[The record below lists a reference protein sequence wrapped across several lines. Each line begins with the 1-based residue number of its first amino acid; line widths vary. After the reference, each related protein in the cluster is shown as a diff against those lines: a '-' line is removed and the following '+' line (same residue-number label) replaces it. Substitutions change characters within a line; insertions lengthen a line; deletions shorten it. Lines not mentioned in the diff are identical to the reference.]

1 MMKKLISLA
10 VAISFALPLCFA
22 DKINIPD
29 GKGNYKTIEGD
40 VIDLVDLN
48 NDGYLDIKVCVPADL
63 YADVYNDYIL
73 YVYNPAKK
81 TFVEGGCFS
90 NISIGNDGTIS
101 SSSYANRAGTI
112 GCRTEWKWNGKE
124 FAVSSTEDWIEPG
137 PHGISADAD
146 KYYHCTSYDT
156 NGNKV
161 KDTYYKEVNGK
172 KTECSKSEFEKIEKA
187 LGW

>member
-40 VIDLVDLN
+40 DIDLIALN

-63 YADVYNDYIL
+63 YADGFDYLL

-81 TFVEGGCFS
+81 TFVEGGRLS
-90 NISIGNDGTIS
+90 NVNIGNDGTIS
-101 SSSYANRAGTI
+101 STNYANRAGTI
-112 GCRTEWKWNGKE
+112 GCRTERKWNGKE
-124 FAVSSTEDWIEPG
+124 FAISFSEEWVDTDIENTDARLYN
-137 PHGISADAD
+137 GIS
-146 KYYHCTSYDT
+146 YDM
-156 NGNKV
+156 NGNKI
-161 KDTYYKEVNGK
+161 KDTYYKKVNGK
-172 KTECSKSEFEKIEKA
+172 KVECTKAEFENAKKNS
-187 LGW
+187 GW

>member
-40 VIDLVDLN
+40 EIDLIDLT
-48 NDGYLDIKVCVPADL
+48 NDGYLDIKVRVPADL

-81 TFVEGGCFS
+81 TFVEGGSFS

-112 GCRTEWKWNGKE
+112 GCRTERKWNGKE
-124 FAVSSTEDWIEPG
+124 FARSYYEEWVESESNT
-137 PHGISADAD
+137 
-146 KYYHCTSYDT
+146 YYHCTSYDT
-156 NGNKV
+156 NGNEI
-161 KDTYYKEVNGK
+161 KDAYYKEVNVK
-172 KTECSKSEFEKIEKA
+172 KKECSKSEFEKIEKA